1 MNGQNNNGKSEL
13 GELLFS
19 IGRMDAREADHFQ
32 NAMRLIE
39 EALKPKPAPRSEEE
53 EGDRDE

>member
-1 MNGQNNNGKSEL
+1 MNDNNHGRSEL

-19 IGRMDAREADHFQ
+19 IGRMDAREANHFQ

-39 EALKPKPAPRSEEE
+39 ESMKPKSEDKGKSHEE
-53 EGDRDE
+53 TV